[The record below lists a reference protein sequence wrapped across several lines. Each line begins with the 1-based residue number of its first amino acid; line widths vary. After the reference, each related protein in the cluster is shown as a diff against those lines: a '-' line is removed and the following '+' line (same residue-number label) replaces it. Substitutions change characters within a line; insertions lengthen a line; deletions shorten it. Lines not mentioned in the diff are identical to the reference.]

1 MYRIYWVD
9 ADGAGPG
16 AALQGRSL
24 EGLGFRLVGQS
35 ADPLR
40 ARREILRLQP
50 DVVFTEVE
58 MPGLSG
64 LELIRSVRE
73 RRPEIVCVIVSGAR
87 SFEYAQKALR
97 LRVFDYCLKPVQEA
111 YFLNLLQQLYRY
123 LSRSRRAGAAARPA
137 AKPETENVHFN
148 DLKRYVDAHF
158 CQPLTL
164 AELSKAFYLSTN
176 YCGYL
181 FKRYTGE
188 TYVQYVRGLRLEK
201 AKALLAETDLPVA
214 QVAAS
219 VGYIDLSRFS
229 RLFKA
234 EIGLTPAQYRIKGRE
249 GPP

>member
-97 LRVFDYCLKPVQEA
+97 LRVFDYCLKPIDPETAGDLLKRLDEA
-111 YFLNLLQQLYRY
+111 LGPEEAEAQPETAGSFHGNASIQAILQYIQGHYCEKLR
-123 LSRSRRAGAAARPA
+123 LKDLA
-137 AKPETENVHFN
+137 AK
-148 DLKRYVDAHF
+148 
-158 CQPLTL
+158 
-164 AELSKAFYLSTN
+164 FYLNPGYCSTLFVKATGRTFPE
-176 YCGYL
+176 YLTALRVERACGLLRNSSLSISEIASAVGIDDYFYFGKV
-181 FKRYTGE
+181 FKKATGISPGE
-188 TYVQYVRGLRLEK
+188 YRKKGD
-201 AKALLAETDLPVA
+201 AK
-214 QVAAS
+214 
-219 VGYIDLSRFS
+219 
-229 RLFKA
+229 
-234 EIGLTPAQYRIKGRE
+234 
-249 GPP
+249 